1 MTCFFFFFF
10 KVIYDALLF
19 CNNKLSVSQC
29 SNLKENTTEP
39 SSAVKNIPMRIV
51 HAEGSSDTETK
62 HYLVPTESPG
72 GTDKG
77 FTHQLNLPCS
87 PEQPPSLFHAVQLS
101 SSEVHKMDSTETVN
115 AAPTGL
121 SEEDEKREELARDIM
136 GMDKSLVDIL
146 DQSKMKTTMDLME
159 GIYPQGEQLLEGLQ
173 QRRKSASKQS
183 PKSTQEK

>member
-1 MTCFFFFFF
+1 M
-10 KVIYDALLF
+10 
-19 CNNKLSVSQC
+19 
-29 SNLKENTTEP
+29 
-39 SSAVKNIPMRIV
+39 KNILTRIV
-51 HAEGSSDTETK
+51 HAEGSADTETK
-62 HYLVPTESPG
+62 HYLVPNESPG

-77 FTHQLNLPCS
+77 FTHQLNL
-87 PEQPPSLFHAVQLS
+87 QFTKQFT
-101 SSEVHKMDSTETVN
+101 SSEVKKMDITETMRLS

-183 PKSTQEK
+183 PKTTQEKWVPVVFEYERGSLD

>member
-1 MTCFFFFFF
+1 
-10 KVIYDALLF
+10 
-19 CNNKLSVSQC
+19 
-29 SNLKENTTEP
+29 
-39 SSAVKNIPMRIV
+39 MRTV

-62 HYLVPTESPG
+62 NYLVPSESPG

-77 FTHQLNLPCS
+77 FTNQLNLSCS
-87 PEQPPSLFHAVQLS
+87 PEQPSSLFQVMQFS
-101 SSEVHKMDSTETVN
+101 SSDVQKPDSTETAKLS
-115 AAPTGL
+115 AAPIGL

-173 QRRKSASKQS
+173 QRRKSTSKQS
-183 PKSTQEK
+183 PKSTQET